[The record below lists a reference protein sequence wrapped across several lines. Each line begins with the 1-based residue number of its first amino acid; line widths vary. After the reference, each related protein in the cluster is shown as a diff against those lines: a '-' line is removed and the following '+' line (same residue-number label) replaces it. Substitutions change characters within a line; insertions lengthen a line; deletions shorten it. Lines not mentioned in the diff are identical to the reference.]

1 MSVHHSLSL
10 FVPYMFPNI
19 TVARITKI
27 FILLH
32 LGEVDHVDFIPK
44 TDKNGKSY
52 NAAYIHFYRWFECS
66 AAVNF
71 QERVL
76 NPDKEA
82 RIVYDEP
89 WYWIVLENTA
99 VKSIPEEK
107 PTTDLVSADYVAAL
121 ETGLASTR
129 KELEDFQEDMWQR
142 VAELEERV
150 LDLENDGQEQVMRVL
165 ARREQTQWGCL
176 GSHQVEQH
184 AEKVDDMLLDA
195 EDYSDMPELV
205 DDDAADRPGYWADCA

>member
-1 MSVHHSLSL
+1 
-10 FVPYMFPNI
+10 
-19 TVARITKI
+19 
-27 FILLH
+27 
-32 LGEVDHVDFIPK
+32 VDFIPK

-99 VKSIPEEK
+99 VKSMPEEK

-150 LDLENDGQEQVMRVL
+150 LDLEQ
-165 ARREQTQWGCL
+165 A
-176 GSHQVEQH
+176 S
-184 AEKVDDMLLDA
+184 
-195 EDYSDMPELV
+195 EDYSDMPALV
-205 DDDAADRPGYWADCA
+205 DA